1 MKDMDTEK
9 LKTFL
14 LETVDF
20 SNMKV
25 NSGIY
30 EYSYPGDNKLSF
42 GVSLEKEGE
51 DICYIYNLFCE
62 DEYINISEKGT
73 ADEPLNKRIL
83 EEMLERYLFYKNIL
97 KKEEKKDEK

>member
-1 MKDMDTEK
+1 MNTEK
-9 LKTFL
+9 LTKFL

-20 SNMKV
+20 SNLKI

-30 EYSYPGDNKLSF
+30 EYSYPGDDKLSF
-42 GVSLEKEGE
+42 GVSREKEEE

-73 ADEPLNKRIL
+73 ADDPLNKKIL
-83 EEMLERYLFYKNIL
+83 EEILEMYLFYKNIL
-97 KKEEKKDEK
+97 KEEEKSDEK